1 MEEAIISKLRKL
13 KALADRG
20 EQGEAINAKKLLLAL
35 LNKQKI

>member
-20 EQGEAINAKKLLLAL
+20 EQGEAIQMKDNIPQYRKAL
-35 LNKQKI
+35 K

>member
-20 EQGEAINAKKLLLAL
+20 EQGEAINAKKLFIKKL
-35 LNKQKI
+35 